1 MSKELIETR
10 KFEITNRRNKK
21 SFQPKELRSV
31 DEEMQISNFP
41 SKLQCFNKLFHQ
53 TRHISDYVTSLS
65 FSLPQIESRRLL
77 TLWHHSDW
85 RFLLLLQSTSIL
97 TCNDVRHG
105 YHCLSIYGFNSAR
118 ALIGGWAGIMKIFSA
133 RQLAWV
139 LSKNRGR
146 KQRKRWTKFN
156 YIFNNWKKNYPTS
169 SVWATK
175 GAIARK
181 KKLWKISSG
190 VFMVFFLR
198 TALRKPYNK

>member
-1 MSKELIETR
+1 MSDVHPTRQQGGWFKIECVCLSQIWESKELIETR

-118 ALIGGWAGIMKIFSA
+118 ALIFSA
-133 RQLAWV
+133 RQLVWV
-139 LSKNRGR
+139 LSKSQQLVGESNGKDGQSSTIFSITER
-146 KQRKRWTKFN
+146 KT
-156 YIFNNWKKNYPTS
+156 I
-169 SVWATK
+169 
-175 GAIARK
+175 
-181 KKLWKISSG
+181 
-190 VFMVFFLR
+190 LR
-198 TALRKPYNK
+198 ILLQYERRREQ